1 LTDLISSSSY
11 TTMAATVD
19 PTSVQPEKRAT
30 PPVQMFYCGVCT
42 YPPEYCEFG
51 DSLSKCKEW
60 LQAQRPDLYDKYY
73 SDVALKAKL
82 GTISQAAQ
90 SKLEEETAK
99 KEAKADAKAD
109 AARKKKLASHVVIKR
124 IERNKRKFVTSI
136 RGLEAFGVDLKKA
149 AKLFAQRFAT
159 GGSVTKNAAGI
170 DEIVV
175 QGDVSQEIYDM
186 IAEANEGS
194 GDGGK
199 GGKKGL
205 DILKGVLIDNVEMV
219 EEKRKKDTE

>member
-1 LTDLISSSSY
+1 
-11 TTMAATVD
+11 
-19 PTSVQPEKRAT
+19 
-30 PPVQMFYCGVCT
+30 
-42 YPPEYCEFG
+42 
-51 DSLSKCKEW
+51 
-60 LQAQRPDLYDKYY
+60 
-73 SDVALKAKL
+73 
-82 GTISQAAQ
+82 
-90 SKLEEETAK
+90 
-99 KEAKADAKAD
+99 
-109 AARKKKLASHVVIKR
+109 VIKR

-136 RGLEAFGVDLKKA
+136 RGLEAFGMVACVCTSPSTVTLEIGVDLKKA

-205 DILKGVLIDNVEMV
+205 DVLKGVLIDNVEMV
-219 EEKRKKDTE
+219 EEKRKKDTEQ

>member
-1 LTDLISSSSY
+1 
-11 TTMAATVD
+11 MAATVD
-19 PTSVQPEKRAT
+19 PTSTQLEKRAT

-51 DSLSKCKEW
+51 NSLSKCKEW
-60 LQAQRPDLYDKYY
+60 LQAQHPDLYEKYY

-82 GTISQAAQ
+82 GTISQEAQ
-90 SKLEEETAK
+90 SRLEEETIK

-109 AARKKKLASHVVIKR
+109 AARKKKLVIIKR

-186 IAEANEGS
+186 IAEANE
-194 GDGGK
+194 DGK

-205 DILKGVLIDNVEMV
+205 DILKGVLIDNIELV
-219 EEKRKKDTE
+219 EEKRKKDTEQ

>member
-1 LTDLISSSSY
+1 
-11 TTMAATVD
+11 M
-19 PTSVQPEKRAT
+19 
-30 PPVQMFYCGVCT
+30 
-42 YPPEYCEFG
+42 
-51 DSLSKCKEW
+51 
-60 LQAQRPDLYDKYY
+60 
-73 SDVALKAKL
+73 
-82 GTISQAAQ
+82 
-90 SKLEEETAK
+90 
-99 KEAKADAKAD
+99 
-109 AARKKKLASHVVIKR
+109 IKR
-124 IERNKRKFVTSI
+124 IERNKRKFVTSV
-136 RGLEAFGVDLKKA
+136 RGLEAFGMIARVCTPVSNVTLEIGVDLKKA

-205 DILKGVLIDNVEMV
+205 DVLKGVLIDNIEIV
-219 EEKRKKDTE
+219 EEKRKKDAEQ

>member
-1 LTDLISSSSY
+1 
-11 TTMAATVD
+11 MAAATTTTD
-19 PTSVQPEKRAT
+19 ANPTQPEKRAT

-42 YPPEYCEFG
+42 FPPEYCEFG
-51 DSLSKCKEW
+51 NSISKCKEW
-60 LQAQRPDLYDKYY
+60 LQAQSPDLYEKYY
-73 SDVALKAKL
+73 SNEALKAKL
-82 GTISQAAQ
+82 GTISQEAQ
-90 SKLEEETAK
+90 SKLEEDTAK
-99 KEAKADAKAD
+99 KEAKAEAKAD
-109 AARKKKLASHVVIKR
+109 AARKKKLVRPRSQIVIKR

-186 IAEANEGS
+186 IAEANEGG

-199 GGKKGL
+199 GSKKGL
-205 DILKGVLIDNVEMV
+205 DVLKGVLVDNIEMI
-219 EEKRKKDTE
+219 EEKRKKDPEQ

>member
-1 LTDLISSSSY
+1 
-11 TTMAATVD
+11 MAATVD
-19 PTSVQPEKRAT
+19 PSTQLEKRAT

-51 DSLSKCKEW
+51 NSLSKCKEW
-60 LQAQRPDLYDKYY
+60 LQAQHPDLYEKYY

-82 GTISQAAQ
+82 GTISQEAQ
-90 SKLEEETAK
+90 SKLEEETIK

-109 AARKKKLASHVVIKR
+109 AARKKKLVIIKR

-186 IAEANEGS
+186 IAEANE
-194 GDGGK
+194 DGK

-205 DILKGVLIDNVEMV
+205 DILKGVLIDNIELV
-219 EEKRKKDTE
+219 EEKRKKDTEQ

>member
-1 LTDLISSSSY
+1 
-11 TTMAATVD
+11 MAATVD

-60 LQAQRPDLYDKYY
+60 LQAQHPDLYEKYY

-82 GTISQAAQ
+82 GTISQEAQ
-90 SKLEEETAK
+90 NRLEEETAK

-109 AARKKKLASHVVIKR
+109 AARKKKMVVIKR
-124 IERNKRKFVTSI
+124 IERNKRKFVTSV
-136 RGLEAFGVDLKKA
+136 RGLEALIGVDLKKA

-186 IAEANEGS
+186 IAEANESS

-205 DILKGVLIDNVEMV
+205 DILKGVVIDNIEMV
-219 EEKRKKDTE
+219 EEKKKRTVSND